1 MTDTNADAAQGT
13 CGPLSRRPRPH
24 ARTRQDAPRLGVIG
38 TWALACCLAITALPA
53 VALDIVSTAP
63 SMGALARAVA
73 GDRAKVKVLAAPD
86 RDLHRLQA
94 KPSMMRDLRGAE
106 LVVALGA
113 ELESGWLPAAISN
126 AANPKVLP
134 GQPGYFEAAAQ
145 VTLLDAGGPA
155 DRSRGDVHPVGNPH
169 LDLDPVRMAQ
179 VAQALAERLALIDPP
194 GAGDYRRRAQSFAD
208 QVDQRMPGWSR
219 RLAGAPGVLL
229 YHRDAIY
236 LLERFGVPLLGTIEP
251 VPGVPPTGRQL
262 SDLAAGLKGR
272 RGVILYAPYQ
282 SPQAPQVLSRELAWP
297 AKQLPLEPPAD
308 ADGPGYLSHIDRWV
322 DALALGS

>member
-1 MTDTNADAAQGT
+1 
-13 CGPLSRRPRPH
+13 
-24 ARTRQDAPRLGVIG
+24 
-38 TWALACCLAITALPA
+38 
-53 VALDIVSTAP
+53 
-63 SMGALARAVA
+63 MGALARAVA

-113 ELESGWLPAAISN
+113 ELESGWLPAAIAN

-194 GAGDYRRRAQSFAD
+194 GATDYRRRAQSFAD

-219 RLAGAPGVLL
+219 RLAGAPGVVL

-272 RGVILYAPYQ
+272 SGVILYAPYQ